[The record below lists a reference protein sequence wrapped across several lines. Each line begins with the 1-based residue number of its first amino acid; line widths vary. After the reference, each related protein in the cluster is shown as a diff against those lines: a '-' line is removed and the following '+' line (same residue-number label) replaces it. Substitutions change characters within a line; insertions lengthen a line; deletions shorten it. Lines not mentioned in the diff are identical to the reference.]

1 MSCRLILI
9 KKLLLLRTGTPMF
22 GVGLG
27 LGLRGFGEG
36 VGCPGI
42 GGARVSW
49 PLMEVRVPSNPQ
61 SGTLQQGLRK
71 SGIDHARGQ
80 GSSDVGQ
87 QRRNVTL
94 GLLTAGVGFWGH
106 HSALLGEGLCVLRAS
121 RRQGLV
127 LSSGNQ
133 FFTNSAT
140 YQHEMIFGGFFK
152 TSLKAVW
159 N

>member
-1 MSCRLILI
+1 MTNLAEGVDDCILVKGREAEIFWKRHLTDWLWSQCRLSWS
-9 KKLLLLRTGTPMF
+9 LRLRSWS
-22 GVGLG
+22 VGIAWNYT
-27 LGLRGFGEG
+27 RWSQ
-36 VGCPGI
+36 C
-42 GGARVSW
+42 R
-49 PLMEVRVPSNPQ
+49 
-61 SGTLQQGLRK
+61 
-71 SGIDHARGQ
+71 DHARGQ

-94 GLLTAGVGFWGH
+94 GLLTAGVSFWGH